1 MNLHRQLTR
10 AIVTLLTAAGFA
22 AAEQL
27 LALPQVQ
34 CPLAQASASL
44 RVLLLD
50 PVQKHPIWIDAPAAG
65 SQRAG
70 RLLHSAPTSRV
81 ATW

>member
-10 AIVTLLTAAGFA
+10 AIVALLALAGFA

-34 CPLAQASASL
+34 CPIAQASASL
-44 RVLLLD
+44 RILLLD
-50 PVQKHPIWIDAPAAG
+50 PVQKHPIWIEVPAAG
-65 SQRAG
+65 VQRVD
-70 RLLHSAPTSRV
+70 RFLHSVPSSRAV
-81 ATW
+81 TW